1 MLSLVRVS
9 IIFQILGF
17 LLLPGHP
24 VLATQS
30 YNNTWGKVTFQTPIT
45 LSPPMDIGID
55 AVTLTSPTVEITL
68 VAVAKEMQEAFGNSD
83 GDILEYIKTT
93 FIAVSGP
100 PQTTVERI
108 FLGKKYTG
116 EKHTA
121 TIPQP
126 KSLELHLLSLKSGD
140 KLALIIS
147 HDNSISEDEAE
158 KVAVMIAATLKEGT
172 NS

>member
-1 MLSLVRVS
+1 MKKIVPMFVFPLLCA
-9 IIFQILGF
+9 LG
-17 LLLPGHP
+17 LLPSSFAAAQGFP
-24 VLATQS
+24 NA
-30 YNNTWGKVTFQTPIT
+30 WGKVTFQTPVA

-55 AVTLTSPTVEITL
+55 AVTLSSPSMEITL

-93 FIAVSGP
+93 LLSVSGP
-100 PQTTVERI
+100 PQATVDRT
-108 FLGKKYTG
+108 FLAKNSTG
-116 EKHTA
+116 EKYAT

-126 KSLELHLLSLKSGD
+126 KSLELHLLTLKSGD

-158 KVAVMIAATLKEGT
+158 KVAAMIAATLKEGGK
-172 NS
+172 S